1 MNVTQYD
8 ELSFDAVGNDV
19 EDPADRVERV
29 RRCEL
34 PNSVNGLVSAY
45 GEAVGIRDEFLWKWL
60 YFVFPSITLSCVDSA
75 YEERVRDEK
84 LIASIFI
91 VLLDDVAEREMDRAT
106 FEELSKVPFDHQEPR
121 HEREGVNAA
130 YLEFAEDIWERLE
143 ELLADAPRRTEYQ
156 SLFDFDVK
164 QNVNAIDYSYTLNQH
179 LEIAN
184 VAESDAYDSNNMM
197 LFTYVNVDLM
207 HSQSFDRGDLS
218 ELRQVVWNAQKMA
231 RVGNWVSTWER
242 EIREHDYSSGIVIYA
257 LENGIVDREELYK
270 LSAGRYAG
278 SSDDIIRR
286 IERAGVEE
294 VFLDEWHRSY
304 EEIQQLEG
312 TIETVDVGSFLSGM
326 EKLMSYH
333 LSTKGLK

>member
-1 MNVTQYD
+1 MTQYD
-8 ELSFDAVGNDV
+8 ELSFGAVGGDV
-19 EDPADRVERV
+19 DDPADRVERV

-34 PNSVNGLVSAY
+34 PNSVNALVSAY
-45 GEAVGIRDEFLWKWL
+45 DETVGVRDGFLWKWL
-60 YFVFPSITLSCVDSA
+60 YFVFPSVTLSCVDSA

-84 LIASIFI
+84 LVASLFI

-106 FEELSKVPFDHQEPR
+106 FEELAKVPFDHQEPHR
-121 HEREGVNAA
+121 DREGVDTA
-130 YLEFAEDIWERLE
+130 YVEFAEDIWERLE
-143 ELLADAPRRTEYQ
+143 ELLADAPRRTEYE
-156 SLFDFDVK
+156 SLFHFDVK

-207 HSQSFDRGDLS
+207 HSPSFDRDELS
-218 ELRQVVWNAQKMA
+218 EMRQMVWNAQKMA
-231 RVGNWVSTWER
+231 RVGNWISTWER
-242 EIREHDYSSGIVIYA
+242 EIREYDYSSGIVIYA

-286 IERAGVEE
+286 IEQAGVEE
-294 VFLDEWHRSY
+294 VFLDKWHQNY
-304 EEIQQLEG
+304 EEVQQLKDE
-312 TIETVDVGSFLSGM
+312 IETVDVGSFLSGM

-333 LSTKGLK
+333 LATKGLK